1 MISRSSLL
9 RGLALTLGA
18 PLAHQGG
25 LLFGN
30 TRFSARAVDLV
41 RQSTVVDMLGLLT
54 LDYRKLASWGGD
66 PTRFSTADFERLKAS
81 GITVFHPAVGFIS
94 GDIFAQSWRDIQ
106 GWNALIAGH
115 PECFLRIDT
124 AADFGRA
131 KPLGKIGIL
140 IGLQN
145 SSHFRTV
152 DDVDRFFAIGQR
164 VSQLTY
170 HGNRIGGGS
179 GDVADKGL
187 TPYGQQIVERMN
199 ALGMAIDVSHC
210 GDRTTLEAIEAS
222 QRPVLVTHSNCRA
235 LVPGRARCKTDEAIR
250 SLARRGGVMGLT
262 MVRGFVRQSGPTT
275 VQHVLDHIDYLAKL
289 VGIEHV
295 GIGSDV
301 DLDGRDTAGPHRFDL
316 DGMDYS
322 RKIFDLTE
330 GLLQRKYSP
339 ADIELILGGNFKRAM
354 AQVGLPYQPASGG
367 RAAPD
372 STQIPRKS

>member
-9 RGLALTLGA
+9 RSLALTLGA
-18 PLAHQGG
+18 PLAH
-25 LLFGN
+25 
-30 TRFSARAVDLV
+30 RSARLLGNPVSSIRAIDLV

-54 LDYRKLASWGGD
+54 LDYRKVTAWAGD
-66 PTRFSTADFERLKAS
+66 PASFSRSDFARLKDS
-81 GITVFHPAVGFIS
+81 GITVFHPAVGFLS

-131 KPLGKIGIL
+131 KALGKIGIL

-152 DDVDRFFAIGQR
+152 DDVDRFYALGQR

-179 GDVADKGL
+179 ADTQDTGL
-187 TPYGQQIVERMN
+187 TSYGQQIVQRMN

-222 QRPVLVTHSNCRA
+222 QRPVLITHSNCRS
-235 LVPGRARCKTDEAIR
+235 LVPGRTRCKTDEAIR
-250 SLARRGGVMGLT
+250 SLARRGGVMGVT
-262 MVRGFVRQSGPTT
+262 MVRGFVRPSGPAT
-275 VQHVLDHIDYLAKL
+275 VQHVLDHIDYLVKL
-289 VGIEHV
+289 VGLEHV

-301 DLDGRDTAGPHRFDL
+301 DLDGRDTAGPRRFDL
-316 DGMDYS
+316 DGIDYS
-322 RKIFDLTE
+322 RKIFQLTE
-330 GLLQRKYSP
+330 GLLERKYSP
-339 ADIELILGGNFKRAM
+339 AAIELILGGNFQRAM
-354 AQVGLPYQPASGG
+354 AQVLVPRAPAGVAG
-367 RAAPD
+367 V
-372 STQIPRKS
+372 